1 MCVYVLLGM
10 DLKLNEESHHHNDK
24 EVTLNSIDNSYCPSL
39 HPAFK
44 IKIMCLSSVI
54 WSQILRGFRIPIKS
68 KRHVINTVR

>member
-10 DLKLNEESHHHNDK
+10 DLKLNEKSHHHNDK
-24 EVTLNSIDNSYCPSL
+24 EVTLNSTDNSYCPSL

-54 WSQILRGFRIPIKS
+54 
-68 KRHVINTVR
+68 